1 MHSHGIAFCFL
12 AIAATCA
19 HGRAAVAADASV
31 AAEASGTLSTVRTV
45 STEVMLETPT
55 RTAPQRKHADFETE
69 HASPNA
75 RHVADW
81 IVDSD
86 DNRDLPFAIVDKID
100 AKVFVFDAG
109 GRLRGAAP
117 ALLGLARGDDA
128 VPGIG
133 NRKMSSIRP
142 DERTTPAG
150 RFVAAMDRNIHGK
163 EILWVN
169 YEDAISMHPV
179 ITTNARERRAQRLA
193 TATPLDNR
201 ISYGCINVPAGFFE
215 NVVRKAFTGT
225 DGIVYV
231 LPDTR
236 SIREVFPSHARDE
249 QARLRAD
256 IPSVTAQT
264 PSFARQ

>member
-1 MHSHGIAFCFL
+1 MNRRAIAFCFF
-12 AIAATCA
+12 AIATTCV
-19 HGRAAVAADASV
+19 HWRAAVAADAGAV
-31 AAEASGTLSTVRTV
+31 AGVTGPSPVLPSAADGATLETQLQIAASG
-45 STEVMLETPT
+45 
-55 RTAPQRKHADFETE
+55 KHADFHGE
-69 HASPNA
+69 HASNNA
-75 RHVADW
+75 RQVADW
-81 IVDSD
+81 VVDSN
-86 DNRDLPFAIVDKID
+86 DNRGLPFAIVDKIG

-117 ALLGLARGDDA
+117 ALLGLALGDDA

-179 ITTNARERRAQRLA
+179 ITTKPKERRAQRLA

-201 ISYGCINVPAGFFE
+201 ISFGCINVPAQFFE
-215 NVVRKAFTGT
+215 NVVRVAFTGT
-225 DGIVYV
+225 DGVVYV

-236 SIREVFPSHARDE
+236 SVREVFPAYSPERHARL
-249 QARLRAD
+249 QAAIAPL
-256 IPSVTAQT
+256 T
-264 PSFARQ
+264 P